1 MLRGMVFMDHMNF
14 DIELQRHYTAIG
26 ERTPKLDYS
35 KMFNAIAKSKE
46 TDFLKAFIFA
56 PEPDGFLVN
65 DEKLLKNFKWLQG
78 MANAKYTDVIFG
90 RYVARPTK
98 EGVQMDISDRGT
110 YYKVEKG
117 TDINLAIN
125 LLSKA
130 QYNSYD
136 IAFVMSADTDYIN
149 VYRLLKSMGKI
160 VVAVALKGQNLKK
173 VIPEV
178 DDYIMLDKTFFDK
191 CIRS

>member
-1 MLRGMVFMDHMNF
+1 MLRGMVFVDHMNF
-14 DIELQRHYTAIG
+14 DIELQRYYASIG
-26 ERTPKLDYS
+26 ERTPRLDYGL
-35 KMFNAIAKSKE
+35 MFNNIAKSKE

-56 PEPDGFLVN
+56 PEPDQFLIQ
-65 DEKLLKNFKWLQG
+65 DERILKNFKWLQG

-90 RYVARPTK
+90 RYVARPTN
-98 EGVQMDISDRGT
+98 EAVPMDISGRNT

-136 IAFVMSADTDYIN
+136 IALVMSGDTDYIS
-149 VYRLLKSMGKI
+149 VYKLLKNMGKI
-160 VVAVALKGQNLKK
+160 VVVVVPYGQNLKK
-173 VIPEV
+173 IIPEV
-178 DDYIMLDKTFFDK
+178 DDYLMLDKAFFSK
-191 CIRS
+191 CIRG